1 MPIPGYQRP
10 MEFEMPSGAVGFSR
24 HSILQ
29 QLKERKKEFSAEDKK
44 LTALWKFVS
53 TGTAQT
59 VYLYPIVRRT
69 FGEKRAKEAICKD
82 LAEINRRLS
91 EMGI

>member
-1 MPIPGYQRP
+1 MVPPGYVPPELEVPSRS
-10 MEFEMPSGAVGFSR
+10 MEFSR
-24 HSILQ
+24 HSILRT
-29 QLKERKKEFSAEDKK
+29 LRERKKEFSTENKK

-59 VYLYPIVRRT
+59 VYLYPLVRRT
-69 FGEKRAKEAICKD
+69 FGDRTAKEVICKD
-82 LAEINRRLS
+82 LSEINRRLS